1 VDPRSSSLTW
11 LQSYKIKRLQK
22 NVKKRTR
29 YFKTSKLKLTRNYSK
44 NFTFYLVPLFCGL
57 ISTLS
62 LPPYNFFYFNFI
74 SFPFLLLFFLSL
86 QVKKNFSPFVYG
98 WIFGFAYFVSNIYW
112 IAYSLTVEEMFKP
125 LIPFAI
131 IIIPLF
137 LGIFYG
143 ISFLIFSYFKTKKK
157 IESIF
162 LFALVFS
169 LIEYLRGHILG
180 GFPWN
185 LISFSLIE
193 INQFIQ
199 ILSYVGTYSLNL
211 IIITIFLV
219 PAVILFEESI
229 KAKLLTVFLT
239 LILIISNLIFGNLVL
254 DKHNN
259 DSSSPLNLIIK
270 IVSPKIDLK
279 RFFDG
284 TDPSLVIKD
293 LAELG
298 NTDNRDA
305 VYIYPEGILPSINLN
320 EIQDYSSVFN
330 NYFTDNH
337 KIIIGMTRYKEVEI
351 FNSMV
356 LLDNNLELISVYDKN
371 KLVPFGEYLPFEKFF
386 KKYGFKKI
394 TQGYQSFSSSNKRDL
409 INVNDI
415 RFLPLICY
423 EIIYSGS
430 LYKKYD
436 NYDFI
441 INISEDGWFGE
452 SVGIDQHFYHSVF
465 RSIEEGKNIIRS
477 ANNGISAYIDSK
489 GQIIEKIEST
499 QKGVI
504 EIDTYKKGSKTIF
517 SSFGNKIFFYFLIFY
532 ITVIFLLKIRKRQ

>member
-1 VDPRSSSLTW
+1 
-11 LQSYKIKRLQK
+11 
-22 NVKKRTR
+22 
-29 YFKTSKLKLTRNYSK
+29 LKRNYYK
-44 NFTFYLVPLFCGL
+44 NFTFYLIPFACGL
-57 ISTLS
+57 TSSFS
-62 LPPYNFFYFNFI
+62 LPPYNLFYLNFI
-74 SFPFLLLFFLSL
+74 SFPFLLFLYL
-86 QVKKNFSPFVYG
+86 RLEIKKSSSSFLYG

-112 IAYSLTVEEMFKP
+112 IANSLTVEEIFKP

-131 IIIPLF
+131 TIIPLF

-143 ISFLIFSYFKTKKK
+143 ISFLIFSYFQPKKK
-157 IESIF
+157 IYSIF
-162 LFALVFS
+162 LFALIFS
-169 LIEYLRGHILG
+169 FIEYLRGHILG

-185 LISFSLIE
+185 LISFSLVE

-199 ILSYVGTYSLNL
+199 VLSYIGTYSFNL
-211 IIITIFLV
+211 IVVTIFLV
-219 PAVILFEESI
+219 PTIFLFDI
-229 KAKLLTVFLT
+229 TVKAKLLTVFLAVV
-239 LILIISNLIFGNLVL
+239 LIISNLIFGNLVL
-254 DKHNN
+254 NKHNN
-259 DSSSPLNLIIK
+259 NPILPLNLIIK

-298 NTDNRDA
+298 NTDNRNA
-305 VYIYPEGILPSINLN
+305 VYIYPEGILPSVNLN
-320 EIQDYSSVFN
+320 EIQDYSSVFD

-337 KIIIGMTRYKEVEI
+337 KIIIGITRYKGTEI

-356 LLDNNLELISVYDKN
+356 LLDNNLELKGVYDKN
-371 KLVPFGEYLPFEKFF
+371 KLVPFGEYLPFENFF

-394 TQGYQSFSSSNKRDL
+394 TRGYQSFSSSSKRDL

-415 RFLPLICY
+415 KFLPLICY

-430 LYKKYD
+430 LYKNYD
-436 NYDFI
+436 DYDFI
-441 INISEDGWFGE
+441 INISEDGWFGR
-452 SVGIDQHFYHSVF
+452 SVGIDQHFYHSIF
-465 RSIEEGKNIIRS
+465 RSVEEGKNIIRS

-489 GQIIEKIEST
+489 GQIVKKIEST

-532 ITVIFLLKIRKRQ
+532 ITVIFLLKIRERQ